1 MMHQPRCHYR
11 QLLGLAALLYASLPD
26 SDVNRRQLPQPRTP
40 PAPTSNSGDHM
51 NALHRHG

>member
-1 MMHQPRCHYR
+1 MTHQRRCHYR